1 MEITQRLDRIEN
13 MLSFITENI
22 LISQK
27 EALTTKELSIWLGL
41 SIIRIRNLVC
51 AREIPF
57 YKQGRKLFFKKS
69 EIEQWMLGTRVK
81 TNAELESEAAT
92 AYFLKSHK
100 NRGKN

>member
-1 MEITQRLDRIEN
+1 

-27 EALTTKELSIWLGL
+27 EALTTKELSLWLGI
-41 SIIRIRNLVC
+41 SISRIRALTC

-57 YKQGRKLFFKKS
+57 YKRGNRTFFKKS
-69 EIEQWMLGTRVK
+69 EIEQWMLDTRFK

-100 NRGKN
+100 KSANY